1 MRKPLRHLVVLLL
14 CGIAFAAQAQRYTVS
29 GLVTDASN
37 GESVKSIMVSL
48 MPEEDKSQAF
58 TAFSNQ
64 AGFYSVTLPK
74 GRYIFYIQYMG
85 FQDVLDTLLVEQNV
99 THNVAL
105 HPDAELLET
114 VTVTDKAVD
123 HNVTSAEVGKM
134 EMKIETIK
142 ALPALFGEVDVLKS
156 VQLLPGIQSGGEG
169 NTGFYVRGGGSDQ
182 NLILLDETTIYNAGH
197 LFGFFSVFNA
207 DAVKNVEITK
217 SGMPAYYGG
226 RLASVLDVAQKE
238 GNLKQYQVDGGIG
251 LIFSRLT
258 VQGPIKKDRASFIIS
273 GRRTYIDALVQP
285 FLKKTSPLK
294 GTKFFFYDLN
304 AKVNVII
311 NEKHRLYL
319 GGYYG
324 KDVYGFKSSSGD
336 TRAQFRWGNGAAS
349 LRWNYII
356 DPKLFLNTSFNFT
369 NYDFSTLMGMSIY
382 TMEMSSGVRDY
393 SFKTELTYLPT
404 FFSHRKYGH
413 VYPKGYELTEEEI
426 MSNASPHQFK
436 FGMQYIFHTFFPN
449 SMSVDAGIDDLTLPN
464 VDPYYAHE
472 LALYANDEFDILK
485 WWKVNLGVRYTH
497 FEFIGPFKRFVF
509 DDQGVLCDSIQYR
522 PGEIIKQYNH
532 VEPRLSMRFQV
543 AKSTSIKASYTLNY
557 QYLHQVALA
566 TISLPTDVWM
576 PSTEIVKPQVGHQ
589 ASLGVYQNFYHN
601 MFESYADFYYKHMN
615 NLVEYRDGINIQ
627 DITRNADQ
635 MYVFGKGWSYGAEF
649 FIKKAVGRFTGF
661 VGYTLSFTQRKFDDL
676 NGGKPF
682 YAKYDRRHDVSINL
696 SYDILPNKLNVSAV
710 WVFASGNT
718 MTIPVGYYFLCGTIV
733 TEYSDRNAYRL
744 PPYHRLDLSLNWTIC
759 KRKHFET
766 SLNVSVY
773 NVYNR
778 KNPFFIFFE
787 TQTDY
792 QEGVSFDMQTKA
804 YQMSLF
810 PILPSLTWNFKFY

>member
-1 MRKPLRHLVVLLL
+1 MRHLVVLLL

-294 GTKFFFYDLN
+294 GTKFYFFDLN

-356 DPKLFLNTSFNFT
+356 NPQLFLNTSFNFT

-393 SFKTELTYLPT
+393 SFKTELTYVPA
-404 FFSHRKYGH
+404 
-413 VYPKGYELTEEEI
+413 I
-426 MSNASPHQFK
+426 PHQFK

-472 LALYANDEFDILK
+472 LALYANDEFDIFK

-509 DDQGVLCDSIQYR
+509 DEQGVLCDSIQYR
-522 PGEIIKQYNH
+522 PGEVIKQYNH

-543 AKSTSIKASYTLNY
+543 AKATSIKASYTLNY

-589 ASLGVYQNFYHN
+589 VSLGVYQNFHHN
-601 MFESYADFYYKHMN
+601 MFESYIDLYYKHMN
-615 NLVEYRDGINIQ
+615 NMVEYRDGINIQ

>member
-1 MRKPLRHLVVLLL
+1 MVLLL
-14 CGIAFAAQAQRYTVS
+14 CGVAFAAQGQRFTVS

-37 GESVKSIMVSL
+37 GESVKSIMVSM
-48 MPEEDKSQAF
+48 MPEEDNTQAF

-64 AGFYSVTLPK
+64 AGFYSITLPK

-85 FQDVLDTLLVEQNV
+85 YQDVLDTLLVEQNV

-105 HPDAELLET
+105 HPDAELLEN
-114 VTVTDKAVD
+114 VVVSDKAVD

-238 GNLKQYQVDGGIG
+238 GNLKQYQVDGGLG

-294 GTKFFFYDLN
+294 GTKFYFYDLN

-356 DPKLFLNTSFNFT
+356 NPQLFLNTSFNFT

-426 MSNASPHQFK
+426 MTNASPHQFK

-449 SMSVDAGIDDLTLPN
+449 KFSVDAGIQDLTLPN

-472 LALYANDEFDILK
+472 LAFYANDEFDIFK

-497 FEFIGPFKRFVF
+497 FEFVGPFTRYVF
-509 DDQGVLCDSIQYR
+509 DAQGVLCDSIQYR
-522 PGEIIKQYNH
+522 PGEVIKQFNH

-589 ASLGVYQNFYHN
+589 VSLGVYQNFHHN

-615 NLVEYRDGINIQ
+615 NLVEYCDGINIQ

-635 MYVFGKGWSYGAEF
+635 MYTFGKGWSYGVELF
-649 FIKKAVGRFTGF
+649 VKKATGRFTGF
-661 VGYTLSFTQRKFDDL
+661 IGYTLSFTQRKFPEL

-696 SYDILPNKLNVSAV
+696 CYEILPNKLNVSAV

-718 MTIPVGYYFLCGTIV
+718 MTIPVGYYFLAGSIV

-759 KRKHFET
+759 KRRHFET